1 MDMEVNNA
9 NILITGGSSGIGKE
23 TAKQFI
29 SKGAKVVITGRD
41 DTKLNQVAQEIGA
54 IPLLFDVGDLSSI
67 PGMTA
72 KAIELLGGKLDT
84 LVNNAGIGT
93 FPPLGEITQA
103 DLESVYTVNVFGL
116 ALLTQEVV
124 KTFKAQDY
132 GNIINIGSTASL
144 KGFERGTVYA
154 ASKFAVRGMTQC
166 WQAELRKH
174 NIRVSLVNPSE
185 VATAFANEDRAE
197 RQEESNKLGPQE
209 IADTIV
215 NLVEMRDKGFVPE
228 VTVWA
233 TNPF

>member
-1 MDMEVNNA
+1 MNINNS

-29 SKGAKVVITGRD
+29 AKGATVVITGRNEA
-41 DTKLNQVAQEIGA
+41 KLKQVAEEIGA
-54 IPLLFDVGDLSSI
+54 IPLLFDVSDAASI
-67 PGMTA
+67 PSMTA
-72 KAIELLGGKLDT
+72 KAIELLDGKLDT
-84 LVNNAGIGT
+84 LVNNAGIGV
-93 FPPLGEITQA
+93 FPHLGEITIA
-103 DLESVYTVNVFGL
+103 DLQAVYNTNVFGL

-124 KTFKAQDY
+124 KTFKEQSY
-132 GNIINIGSTASL
+132 GNIINIGSTAAL
-144 KGFERGTVYA
+144 KGFERGSIYA

-185 VATAFANEDRAE
+185 VASAFANENREE
-197 RQEESNKLGPQE
+197 RQEEENKLGPKE